1 MKKVLA
7 LILALAT
14 MAALFGCGADSVQET
29 PTDTGVITEPVTE
42 PSTQAPTEPVTEPA
56 TQAPTEPVT
65 KPSTQTPTSPA
76 TKPSTQIPADSVRR
90 ISSVDKLAE
99 TFYFS
104 YEDSKSPQVTFLLRG
119 SPYLISTFY
128 PSGQVKTEEKYTAS
142 DELYH
147 LLEYNEQGQLISE
160 SFPEYND
167 SNHTLQYTYTSEGLI
182 ETVTAS
188 APNHSSQVVQQWHY
202 DDQGR
207 VLEQMDKLDQFR
219 SKLDPDGY
227 DPNNCRE
234 TWKYDEKGQVVEYC
248 RYSND
253 ALVVRQKLSYDS
265 QGNITQDLQ
274 TYTSGL
280 ERRILNL
287 YSDQGLLTRSS
298 KQETK
303 NGQTITYLSEYHY
316 NDQGQKRSCT
326 HKWSTGEVYEDTW
339 AYDSNG
345 VLIEENVYEF
355 GRTVRKF
362 CYRYN
367 SLGQMTERNIIAYD
381 EAGEI
386 YNTNLYLWHYDR
398 QGNLVKEEY
407 YENEDWVKEETY
419 EYEQGRMVCHSWK
432 DRYNEPGFQRRHYD
446 EAGNLIDVSTDTLDS
461 LTTGTDTLITEAFQ
475 DRTVFY
481 AVTYE
486 EAKVTRSDPT
496 AWEKIEQYIIEQ
508 MKKRDQ

>member
-14 MAALFGCGADSVQET
+14 MAVLFGCGAGSPQET
-29 PTDTGVITEPVTE
+29 PTDTGVITEPMTE
-42 PSTQAPTEPVTEPA
+42 PSTEGSTEPVTEPA
-56 TQAPTEPVT
+56 TQVPTEPVT
-65 KPSTQTPTSPA
+65 EPATQTPTSPA

-90 ISSVDKLAE
+90 ISSVSKLSE

-119 SPYLISTFY
+119 NPHLISTFY

-142 DELYH
+142 NKLYH

-160 SFPEYND
+160 SFPETD
-167 SNHTLQYTYTSEGLI
+167 DDNHTLQYTYTPEGLPK
-182 ETVTAS
+182 TVTAS
-188 APNHSSQVVQQWHY
+188 APNHSSQVVQRWRY

-207 VLEQMDKLDQFR
+207 ILEQVDKLDQFR
-219 SKLDPDGY
+219 HELDPYGY
-227 DPNNCRE
+227 DPVNRRE
-234 TWKYDEKGQVVEYC
+234 TWKYDEKGQTVEYC
-248 RYSND
+248 RYSGG

-280 ERRILNL
+280 ERQILNL
-287 YSDQGLLTRSS
+287 YSDQGLLVRSS
-298 KQETK
+298 KQETQ

-316 NDQGQKRSCT
+316 NDQGQKLSCT
-326 HKWSTGEVYEDTW
+326 HKWSTGEVYEDSW

-355 GRTVRKF
+355 SRTVRKF
-362 CYRYN
+362 CCRYN
-367 SLGQMTERNIIAYD
+367 SMGQMTERNIIDYD

-386 YNTNLYLWHYDR
+386 YNTYLHLWHYDQR
-398 QGNLVKEEY
+398 GNLVKKEY
-407 YENEDWVKEETY
+407 YENENWVNEETY
-419 EYEQGRMVCHSWK
+419 EYEQDRLVCHTWK
-432 DRYNEPGFQRRHYD
+432 DRYNAPGFQRRHYD
-446 EAGNLIDVSTDTLDS
+446 EAGNLIDVSTGTLAS
-461 LTTGTDTLITEAFQ
+461 LTAGTDTLVTAEFL
-475 DRTVFY
+475 DRTHFY

-486 EAKVTRSDPT
+486 EAKVAHSDT
-496 AWEKIEQYIIEQ
+496 AVWEKIEDYIIEQ